1 MINVFTNIKI
11 NFRPKKVTSSVNST
25 KIVHEDDDP
34 CLNSIVT
41 ESILPLIPDRIGGN
55 SGNSKGCPTI
65 DHGSGAN
72 DNLTS
77 TSDAVIIK
85 SKSGGIFNAS
95 NSNVSRN
102 PIKGIE
108 GTQVRMF

>member
-1 MINVFTNIKI
+1 M
-11 NFRPKKVTSSVNST
+11 NST

-55 SGNSKGCPTI
+55 SGNSKGYSTT

-77 TSDAVIIK
+77 TSDGMIIK
-85 SKSGGIFNAS
+85 SKSVGIFNAS
-95 NSNVSRN
+95 NSNASRN

-108 GTQVRMF
+108 GTQVRMFQRSHLLNING

>member
-65 DHGSGAN
+65 DHGSG

-102 PIKGIE
+102 QIKGIE
-108 GTQVRMF
+108 GTQVRIF

>member
-1 MINVFTNIKI
+1 M
-11 NFRPKKVTSSVNST
+11 NST

-55 SGNSKGCPTI
+55 SGNSKGCPTT
-65 DHGSGAN
+65 DPGSVAN

-77 TSDAVIIK
+77 TSDGVIIK

-95 NSNVSRN
+95 NSNISRN
-102 PIKGIE
+102 SIKGIE